1 MGVLLLLEMAN
12 EGRAHLDQISERDRG
27 VKMITSVWYDLGV

>member
-1 MGVLLLLEMAN
+1 MGALLLLEMAN
-12 EGRAHLDQISERDRG
+12 EGRSHLDQISEQDRE

>member
-1 MGVLLLLEMAN
+1 MLEMAN
-12 EGRAHLDQISERDRG
+12 EGRSHLDQISERGRG